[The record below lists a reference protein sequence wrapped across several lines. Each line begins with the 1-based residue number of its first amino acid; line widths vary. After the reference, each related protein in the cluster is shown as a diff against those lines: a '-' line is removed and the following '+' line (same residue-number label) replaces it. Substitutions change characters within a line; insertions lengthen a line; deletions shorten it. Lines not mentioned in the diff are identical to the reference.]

1 MQCPRS
7 FNLVGYSDSS
17 YGKEPICNDLP
28 LRSKGCTII
37 GLDGGG
43 VLMMMSRLIKA
54 VATSA
59 TDAETRQLHITL
71 QKMRGYL
78 HLIREF
84 KLPHDGPALIY
95 QDNLNC
101 VRSSRNVVSTSA
113 MTQLLIESH
122 DIKSACDEG
131 IIRLEHKP
139 RVDMHADIGT
149 KNLPLPAFQ
158 HHTTAIRSGNFA

>member
-1 MQCPRS
+1 MQRPRG
-7 FNLVGYSDSS
+7 FNLIAYSDSS
-17 YGKEPICNDLP
+17 YGKEPIGNDLP

-43 VLMMMSRLIKA
+43 LVMMMSRLIKA

-71 QKMRGYL
+71 QKLRGYL
-78 HLIREF
+78 HLIRQF
-84 KLPHDGPALIY
+84 HLPHDGPALIY

-101 VRSSRNVVSTSA
+101 VRASRNVVTTTA

-122 DIKSACDEG
+122 DIKSACDDG

-149 KNLPLPAFQ
+149 KYLPLPAFH
-158 HHTTAIRSGNFA
+158 HHTAAIRSGNFT